1 MITGWILV
9 VLQSTAPYVYGWQP
23 VGDFAYK
30 QECDQAI
37 VQLQNVAKKQKGITV
52 LEYVCVPKSRSAS

>member
-23 VGDFAYK
+23 VGDFACK

-37 VQLQNVAKKQKGITV
+37 VQLQNVTKEYKAVTV
-52 LEYVCVPKSRSAS
+52 REYVCIPRARSST